1 MTRVRDGIG
10 RHRKPRQRLTP
21 ADDENKHGG
30 TRAQTPREATAYGEQ
45 TMNHIYRIVWC
56 AAANAWRVASE
67 LAGNRRGNGLNSR
80 TGVSA
85 RPAMRG
91 EVRGVRGA
99 CVPSPLRG
107 VCAVLMAASCIA
119 VTPIARADSTGGQ
132 GSSDGGVGG
141 SGNGGGGGGGL
152 TGATGSASANGSG
165 GDGSIFAYASPG
177 MTGTVGV
184 GGAAGA
190 STTGSTAITGQA
202 GGAGGGVGSQGAFDG
217 GGGGGGAGVDS
228 TTASAS
234 LINATTVT
242 GGAGGAGG
250 SGTYEYNGGGGGGG
264 VGLSMVDGSL
274 TNSGTIAGGA
284 GGNGG
289 VGGSVGGG
297 GGGGDGVD
305 VTGTAGTVIVNTGTI
320 AGGTGGSSDGG
331 QQGGGGEGIV
341 GASLSI
347 TNSGTISGGS
357 GLGGT
362 ANAIEF
368 TGGTNALTLETGSTL
383 TGNIAIDAGSVMFNQ
398 TSAQT
403 LSNAITGAGSVI
415 VGGTGTLTLTGVS
428 TYTGGTTIDAG
439 TLRLGDGATDGQ
451 IAGAVVDNGTL
462 VFDEAS
468 AATTFSSAISGSG
481 SVIQA
486 GSQTLTLSGNNSYSG
501 GTQIQSGTL
510 VIGSSTALGTGRVA
524 LSDGAGLIFGATGLS
539 LANDFTLSGVST
551 WTVASGDT
559 ASVAGTLASTGGL
572 ALAGGGT
579 LTLTGANTYT
589 GTTTIGAGT
598 LALSGA
604 GSIAQSAGVIDNG
617 TFDISATTGGASIT
631 ALTGSGAVVLGA
643 RALSVTQASGTFDGT
658 ISGTGGL
665 SVTGGTQTLGNANSY
680 SGATT
685 IASGAT
691 LALSGQGSIAQT
703 SGVADNGVL
712 DISATTA
719 GAVLSNLS
727 GTGSVSI
734 GTRTLTLSG
743 ADGVFSGSFTGSG
756 KLIKQ
761 GAGAFI
767 LDGDS
772 SAYTGTTEVSAGL
785 LEVGDADNAQAVL
798 GGDVDVDSD
807 ATLRGHGTILGDV
820 SNDGTVAPGGSI
832 GTLTIGG
839 NYTQTATATLAI
851 EVSPGAAS
859 QLRVNGSATLN
870 GVLAITYDP
879 GTYTS
884 TQYTLLTASKGV
896 SGQFSS
902 TTSTL
907 ASGAT
912 LGTLE
917 SSLTYGANDV
927 VLTLASAAPTS
938 VNVTVVAP
946 TDTSIYTAV
955 GTATVMNAQGV
966 TSALMD
972 RLDDRPAGASG
983 RNASG
988 WAVATGAQTDVDG
1001 TDGRP
1006 GFQANQYGFLAGFDR
1021 SVDDDLI
1028 GVAGGYQHIDLSEQA
1043 TGDSGTVDALR
1054 GLIYARRWL
1063 GPVSLAGTLGY
1074 GLDFMSQKRP
1084 FAGIGTASGDHIG
1097 QEFTGAA
1104 QAGMPMGLA
1113 GFVLTPRIGVRY
1125 AWLHANGFD
1134 ESGAGGQDLT
1144 VGTDNVRSLQPY
1156 AEVALK
1162 RAFGDA
1168 FRPVDVQ
1175 VRVGYAREV
1184 LDAGRAIS
1192 VSSQDGT
1199 LFTAAGT
1206 SLPRGYLTAG
1216 IGIGMKPAKNCTVS
1230 LDYNALINTDHA
1242 SAQGGSVKVDWLF

>member
-1 MTRVRDGIG
+1 MNRVYGVIWS
-10 RHRKPRQRLTP
+10 T
-21 ADDENKHGG
+21 AAGG
-30 TRAQTPREATAYGEQ
+30 W
-45 TMNHIYRIVWC
+45 HV
-56 AAANAWRVASE
+56 VSE
-67 LAGNRRGNGLNSR
+67 LAGTGRAGGRLKLMNVRAERVGQPAAAACSESLWSALKGLSMALIAA
-80 TGVSA
+80 GCLSA
-85 RPAMRG
+85 PTM
-91 EVRGVRGA
+91 
-99 CVPSPLRG
+99 SH
-107 VCAVLMAASCIA
+107 AAS
-119 VTPIARADSTGGQ
+119 GG
-132 GSSDGGVGG
+132 GEGNFGGGTGG
-141 SGNGGGGGGGL
+141 SGNGGGGGAGISGD
-152 TGATGSASANGSG
+152 TGSASSDGTG
-165 GDGSIFAYASPG
+165 GDGETYIYAPPG
-177 MTGTVGV
+177 TAGAGGA

-190 STTGSTAITGQA
+190 SSTGNSPITGQA
-202 GGAGGGVGSQGAFDG
+202 GGAGSGVGGAGDYDG
-217 GGGGGGAGVDS
+217 GGGGGGAGVFS

-234 LINATTVT
+234 LSNATTIT

-250 SGTYEYNGGGGGGG
+250 SGAGEYNGGGGGGG
-264 VGLSMVDGSL
+264 VGLSMVGGSL
-274 TNSGTIAGGA
+274 TNSGTITGGA
-284 GGNGG
+284 GGQGG

-305 VTGTAGTVIVNTGTI
+305 VTGTASTVVTNTGTI
-320 AGGTGGSSDGG
+320 AGGAGGGSGG
-331 QQGGGGEGIV
+331 GEQGAGGEGIV

-347 TNSGTISGGS
+347 TNSGTIAGGT
-357 GLGGT
+357 GLGGI

-368 TGGTNALTLETGSTL
+368 TGGVNTLTLETGSTL
-383 TGNIAIDAGSVMFNQ
+383 AGNVAIDAGSVLFNQ
-398 TSAQT
+398 STAQT
-403 LSNAITGAGSVI
+403 LSNVITGSGSVI
-415 VGGTGTLTLTGVS
+415 VGGTGALTLTGSS
-428 TYTGGTTIDAG
+428 TYTGGTTIDGG
-439 TLRLGDGATDGQ
+439 TLRLGDGTTGGQ
-451 IAGAVVDNGTL
+451 IVGAVVDNGSL
-462 VFDEAS
+462 VFDESQSAS
-468 AATTFSSAISGSG
+468 TFGGAISGSG
-481 SVIQA
+481 SVTQA
-486 GSQTLTLSGNNSYSG
+486 GTQTLTLSGNNSYSG
-501 GTQIQSGTL
+501 GTQLQSGTIAVL
-510 VIGSSTALGTGRVA
+510 SSTALGTGQVA
-524 LSDGAGLIFGATGLS
+524 MADGTGLTFGVTGLS
-539 LANDFTLSGVST
+539 VANDFSLSGVST
-551 WTVASGDT
+551 WTVATGDT
-559 ASVAGTLASTGGL
+559 ASVTGTLSSSGGVT
-572 ALAGGGT
+572 LAGGGT
-579 LTLTGANTYT
+579 LALAGENTYT
-589 GTTTIGAGT
+589 GATTIGAGT
-598 LALSGA
+598 LALRGA
-604 GSIAQSAGVIDNG
+604 GSIAQSSGVVDNG
-617 TFDISATTGGASIT
+617 TFDISATTAGASIAT
-631 ALTGSGAVVLGA
+631 LSGAGAVQLGA
-643 RALSVTQASGTFDGT
+643 RTLTLTQASGSFDGA

-665 SVTGGTQTLGNANSY
+665 TVSGGTQTLAGASSY
-680 SGATT
+680 SGTTT
-685 IASGAT
+685 ISSGAT
-691 LALSGQGSIAQT
+691 LTLSGQGSIAQSST
-703 SGVADNGVL
+703 VADDGVL

-727 GTGSVSI
+727 GTGNVNV
-734 GTRTLTLSG
+734 GTRTLILEDAS
-743 ADGVFSGSFTGSG
+743 GVFSGSFTGSG

-761 GAGAFI
+761 GAGTFI

-798 GGDVDVDSD
+798 GGDVDVESD

-851 EVSPGAAS
+851 EVSPSAAS
-859 QLRVNGSATLN
+859 QLRVNGGATLN

-884 TQYTLLTASKGV
+884 TQYTLLTAGKGV

-912 LGTLE
+912 LGSLE
-917 SSLTYGANDV
+917 SSLTYGVNDV
-927 VLTLASAAPTS
+927 VLTLASAAPTT

-946 TDTSIYTAV
+946 TDTSIYAAV

-972 RLDDRPAGASG
+972 RLDARPAGASG

-1021 SVDDDLI
+1021 SVDNDLI

-1084 FAGIGTASGDHIG
+1084 FVGIGTASGDHIG

-1104 QAGMPMGLA
+1104 QAGLPMSLA
-1113 GFVLTPRIGVRY
+1113 GFVLTPRIGLRY
-1125 AWLHANGFD
+1125 AWLHVNGFD
-1134 ESGAGGQDLT
+1134 ESGAGGQDLK

-1184 LDAGRAIS
+1184 LDGGRAIS

-1216 IGIGMKPAKNCTVS
+1216 IGIGMKPTKNCTVS
-1230 LDYNALINTDHA
+1230 LDYNALINTDHS